1 MIGSPFMLLINLQIS
16 RKNKKNFLNCKKK
29 VSFIPKKLPFIAKVN
44 FWGKNVK
51 KEKFIKGFA
60 NVLAAVAVTVT
71 SGVATTGCFTFL
83 HQPELPKGAEKLR
96 KFK

>member
-1 MIGSPFMLLINLQIS
+1 MQ
-16 RKNKKNFLNCKKK
+16 KK

-44 FWGKNVK
+44 FWGKMCYRIRHKKERRKNIMK

>member
-1 MIGSPFMLLINLQIS
+1 M
-16 RKNKKNFLNCKKK
+16 
-29 VSFIPKKLPFIAKVN
+29 
-44 FWGKNVK
+44 K

-71 SGVATTGCFTFL
+71 SVVATTGCFAFL
-83 HQPELPKGAEKLR
+83 HQPELPKGAEKLI

>member
-1 MIGSPFMLLINLQIS
+1 M
-16 RKNKKNFLNCKKK
+16 
-29 VSFIPKKLPFIAKVN
+29 
-44 FWGKNVK
+44 K

-83 HQPELPKGAEKLR
+83 NTYTESARLRINVAEKLR

>member
-1 MIGSPFMLLINLQIS
+1 M
-16 RKNKKNFLNCKKK
+16 
-29 VSFIPKKLPFIAKVN
+29 
-44 FWGKNVK
+44 K

-71 SGVATTGCFTFL
+71 VTSGVATTGCFAFL

>member
-1 MIGSPFMLLINLQIS
+1 M
-16 RKNKKNFLNCKKK
+16 
-29 VSFIPKKLPFIAKVN
+29 
-44 FWGKNVK
+44 K

-83 HQPELPKGAEKLR
+83 HQPELPREQKNLENLNR
-96 KFK
+96 KI

>member
-1 MIGSPFMLLINLQIS
+1 M
-16 RKNKKNFLNCKKK
+16 
-29 VSFIPKKLPFIAKVN
+29 
-44 FWGKNVK
+44 K

-71 SGVATTGCFTFL
+71 AGVATNGCFIFL
-83 HQPELPKGAEKLR
+83 HHPDLPKGAEKLR

>member
-1 MIGSPFMLLINLQIS
+1 M
-16 RKNKKNFLNCKKK
+16 KN
-29 VSFIPKKLPFIAKVN
+29 II
-44 FWGKNVK
+44 K

-71 SGVATTGCFTFL
+71 SGVATTGCFAFL